1 MPNLQRIFIAKLVFF
16 LVSIL
21 QIFNCQANSNSLKVA
36 DSLFSSKNYQEALVM
51 YEEILTKDQSYSPA
65 MLLKMAFISEGIGDY
80 SNASRYLSKYYEHN
94 PSPQVPEKIKE
105 LTNQTSLTGYSIS
118 DGEHFVKL
126 LTDNRQTI
134 TSSLALLVII
144 ALIALILKGFQKGL
158 LITGLALIALTFVS
172 NNFIKEP
179 DIGIITKNPA
189 LVMNQPSAGG
199 GLIQQVGPGHRITID
214 SSVDIWY
221 EIAWEGQKAYIKKDQ
236 VSKL

>member
-1 MPNLQRIFIAKLVFF
+1 MPNLQRIFIAKLAFF
-16 LVSIL
+16 FAGIL

-80 SNASRYLSKYYEHN
+80 SNATRYLSKYYEHN
-94 PSPQVPEKIKE
+94 PSPQIPEKIKE

-126 LTDNRQTI
+126 LLDNRQII
-134 TSSLALLVII
+134 TSSLTLLVIMV
-144 ALIALILKGFQKGL
+144 LIALVLKGFRKGL
-158 LITGLALIALTFVS
+158 VITGFTLIVLTFVS
-172 NNFIKEP
+172 NNLIKEP
-179 DIGIITKNPA
+179 DIGIITKNPS

-199 GLIQQVGPGHRITID
+199 ELIRQVGPGHRIPID

>member
-1 MPNLQRIFIAKLVFF
+1 
-16 LVSIL
+16 
-21 QIFNCQANSNSLKVA
+21 
-36 DSLFSSKNYQEALVM
+36 M

-80 SNASRYLSKYYEHN
+80 SSTTRYLSKYYEHN

-118 DGEHFVKL
+118 DGEQFLKL
-126 LTDNRQTI
+126 LTDNRQII
-134 TSSLALLVII
+134 TSSLAFLVII

-158 LITGLALIALTFVS
+158 IITGIALIVLTFVS

-179 DIGIITKNPA
+179 DMGIITKNPA

-199 GLIQQVGPGHRITID
+199 SLIQQVGPGHRITIE

-221 EIAWEGQKAYIKKDQ
+221 EIDWKGQKAFIKKDQ
-236 VSKL
+236 VSKI